1 MAPVLKTGKL
11 IASQVRILS
20 LPPESFMKLYLIVKT
35 SSSVIITDL
44 LQKACAERGVEVVI
58 LDPATTNPLNV
69 KIDSG
74 DALYRITTMASPG
87 AMGLE
92 TMLIRPDIATFRTE
106 PTPLTVRRPGA
117 ITYEYLKVPAPR
129 TVNYLPE
136 DHKVLLDVAES
147 LGGFPIIIKA
157 MGGSH
162 GVGVMR
168 VDSPESLFSV
178 ADFVRK
184 SGVDAVLKEYCN
196 VTSTARLIVLG
207 DRVISS
213 IRYNA
218 PQGDFRSNEG
228 TTPNVEPY
236 TFDDEVQKVAIHATK
251 AEGVEFGGVDIM
263 MTDDGPKVAEVNFPC
278 YFPRC
283 QLLTGDDIAG
293 QMVDYLL
300 EKSAKILARQAN

>member
-1 MAPVLKTGKL
+1 
-11 IASQVRILS
+11 
-20 LPPESFMKLYLIVKT
+20 MKLYLIAKT
-35 SSSVIITDL
+35 KEEPSNSNLVVIDL
-44 LQKACAERGVEVVI
+44 LQKACAERGVELEV
-58 LDPATTNPLNV
+58 LDPAHTNPLTV
-69 KIDSG
+69 KINPG
-74 DALYRITTMASPG
+74 DALYRVAAMSTPG

-92 TMLIRPDIATFRTE
+92 TMLIRPNIATFRTE
-106 PTPLTVRRPGA
+106 STPMAVRRPGA
-117 ITYEYLKVPAPR
+117 IAYEYLKVPAPR

-136 DHKVLLDVAES
+136 DHKVLLEIVEE

-184 SGVDAVLKEYCN
+184 SGADAVLKEYCK

-207 DRVISS
+207 NRVISS

-228 TTPNVEPY
+228 ASPNVEPY
-236 TFDDEVQKVAIHATK
+236 IFDDEVQKAAVYATK
-251 AEGVEFGGVDIM
+251 AEGVEFSGVDIM

-300 EKSAKILARQAN
+300 EKSAKILAE